1 MVKSQA
7 DEVYLKD
14 QIFEKLSEKREVSPE
29 ELTFLAAVATLN
41 PVEAV
46 SAVRMLGCIGEDGL
60 APQCDV
66 RRLLLDLLPNRSAA
80 VRVAVISAFWQMSDY
95 CVLPHLRQAAEREN
109 VIEVRR
115 TLEHAIR
122 VLED

>member
-1 MVKSQA
+1 M
-7 DEVYLKD
+7 Y
-14 QIFEKLSEKREVSPE
+14 QIFEKLTGKREVSPE
-29 ELTFLAAVATLN
+29 DLTFLADIVSHKPA
-41 PVEAV
+41 EAV
-46 SAVRMLGCIGEDGL
+46 TAVRMLGCIGEEGL

-109 VIEVRR
+109 VIEVLR
-115 TLEHAIR
+115 TLEYVIR
-122 VLED
+122 VLEGSKGGKHHSW